1 MCLWAWDNQIRCAVI
16 AISAAEASQYGRN
29 TVVLVEWMDEVSVQ
43 TTPNTLQQKA
53 HLDGG
58 SQSYRHGWRR
68 SSFNSS
74 WFEREARTS
83 HLFGKSTQC
92 QCLAHEDSLILWWR
106 ESTTCQDKFQY
117 CDRGRNGRPFFGSG
131 SVMDSIRHKCEH
143 VQHRPWAEEHE
154 QLRH

>member
-1 MCLWAWDNQIRCAVI
+1 M
-16 AISAAEASQYGRN
+16 
-29 TVVLVEWMDEVSVQ
+29 VLVEWMDEVSVQ

-92 QCLAHEDSLILWWR
+92 QCLAVSHLTSQIHLLCSPRKPPMPIPFIAIYR
-106 ESTTCQDKFQY
+106 P
-117 CDRGRNGRPFFGSG
+117 NGAAT
-131 SVMDSIRHKCEH
+131 I
-143 VQHRPWAEEHE
+143 HRTNLDLYALH
-154 QLRH
+154 